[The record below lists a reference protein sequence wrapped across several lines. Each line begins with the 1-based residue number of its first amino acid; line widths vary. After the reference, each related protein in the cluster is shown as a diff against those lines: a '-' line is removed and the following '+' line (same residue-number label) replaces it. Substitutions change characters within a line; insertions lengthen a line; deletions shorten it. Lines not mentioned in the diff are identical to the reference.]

1 MRISKRNHD
10 EEEEAW
16 GASKNKCKIIIITR
30 YMVSEVLQCSD
41 SNSQIHNHKAFSLGF
56 YLSMLRRRLASTL
69 LHPVFDFR
77 NTMSFLFSKYMR
89 EKRAVS
95 LSLMKDKV
103 VISKFCQNQLW

>member
-1 MRISKRNHD
+1 MYIKSKARSCRSQVRISKINHD

-56 YLSMLRRRLASTL
+56 LSVDVTASFGF
-69 LHPVFDFR
+69 HVASSCFR
-77 NTMSFLFSKYMR
+77 F
-89 EKRAVS
+89 
-95 LSLMKDKV
+95 
-103 VISKFCQNQLW
+103 